1 MIRTREFTLSAASLA
16 GLSLATG
23 CAQSPDG
30 SWHGVAMID
39 SSGNTYELPFSFAGT
54 TSGSGWFGTYTN
66 DFETY
71 TMDMDVEIETNDRA
85 VFSSTLR
92 KVYTYTYIYGE
103 SSYVYDIEREQN
115 RTYEG
120 TILRIDDRQFNIVMD
135 KSNAE
140 DVFVVNGEDM
150 IPEEEEVSL
159 TTPSMVFSC
168 AFDGDAMHCDSA
180 GSMIVFE
187 K

>member
-23 CAQSPDG
+23 CAPSPDAEWKG
-30 SWHGVAMID
+30 TAMID
-39 SSGNTYELPFSFAGT
+39 SYGNTFEMPFSFAGT

-66 DFETY
+66 EFETY
-71 TMDMDVEIETNDRA
+71 TMDMAMDIGTNERA
-85 VFSSTLR
+85 TFTSTLR
-92 KVYTYTYIYGE
+92 KVYTYTYTYADT
-103 SSYVYDIEREQN
+103 SYVYDIEREQN

-120 TILRIDDRQFNIVMD
+120 SILRISEREFDIVMD
-135 KSNAE
+135 QTNKE

-150 IPEEEEVSL
+150 VPEEEPVSL
-159 TTPSMVFSC
+159 TSTSKVLSC
-168 AFDGDAMHCDSA
+168 AFNGDQMNCEEGATLLT
-180 GSMIVFE
+180 FE